1 MTVILLRHGVS
12 TSNLGHTLA
21 GRSPGVELAER
32 GFEQAV
38 ALAER
43 LSQLPIAQIVRS
55 PLLRC
60 EQTVAPL
67 AEKLGLTQI
76 VEDRLAEVDYGEWT
90 GRKLSELVKEPLWQV
105 VQRHASGA
113 IFPGGEGLADVQI
126 RSVAAVR
133 EYDRRLSAE
142 HERDVLWLACSH
154 GDVIK
159 AVLADALGIHLDGF
173 QRIVAEPASISV
185 VRYAPTSPSVWRIND
200 TGTDLSALIPK
211 KGEQTTQS
219 VPGGE
224 VGNAAATPPDG
235 DNEHR
240 HATHVPGG
248 ADATGDPRIP
258 HP

>member
-12 TSNLGHTLA
+12 TSNTGHTLA
-21 GRSPGVELAER
+21 GRSPGVALAER
-32 GFEQAV
+32 GREQAQGLV
-38 ALAER
+38 DR
-43 LSQLPIAQIVRS
+43 LGPLPIAQIVRS

-67 AEKLGLTQI
+67 AEKLGLDPL
-76 VEDRLAEVDYGEWT
+76 VDDRLAEVDYGDWT
-90 GRKLSELVKEPLWQV
+90 GRKLGDLVKEPLWQV

-113 IFPGGEGLADVQI
+113 VFPGGEGLADVQT
-126 RSVAAVR
+126 RAVAAVR
-133 EYDRRLSAE
+133 EHDRKLAAAY
-142 HERDVLWLACSH
+142 ERDVLWLACSH

-211 KGEQTTQS
+211 QGEQIGQS

-224 VGNAAATPPDG
+224 VVNAAATASSG
-235 DNEHR
+235 DNGTDQ
-240 HATHVPGG
+240 ATDVSGG
-248 ADATGDPRIP
+248 ADATRDSRLPNP
-258 HP
+258 